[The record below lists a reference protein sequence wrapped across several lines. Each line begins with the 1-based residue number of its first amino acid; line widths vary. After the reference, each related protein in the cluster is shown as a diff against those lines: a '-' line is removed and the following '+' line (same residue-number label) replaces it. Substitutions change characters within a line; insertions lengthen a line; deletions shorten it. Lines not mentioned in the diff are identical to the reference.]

1 MKVWTGGEKLW
12 TRTIGSTVVGQAVDS
27 IVFYPLAFLG
37 ASGWTPAL
45 VMKVLVTNWALKVSW
60 EVILTPLTYAVVGFL
75 KKAEG
80 VDVFDTKTN
89 FSPSQRKSE
98 NGRKPAHPVTLHP
111 AHVGRRHG
119 VRGVTPRPSPYRSI
133 RNQGRHQIQQHRRTH
148 AQQGR
153 QHESDAHQ
161 HHIDLEII
169 GQPRADTQNLAIGT
183 TQREAFGG
191 RSAMIKPL

>member
-89 FSPSQRKSE
+89 FSPFS
-98 NGRKPAHPVTLHP
+98 T
-111 AHVGRRHG
+111 
-119 VRGVTPRPSPYRSI
+119 
-133 RNQGRHQIQQHRRTH
+133 
-148 AQQGR
+148 
-153 QHESDAHQ
+153 
-161 HHIDLEII
+161 EI
-169 GQPRADTQNLAIGT
+169 
-183 TQREAFGG
+183 
-191 RSAMIKPL
+191 